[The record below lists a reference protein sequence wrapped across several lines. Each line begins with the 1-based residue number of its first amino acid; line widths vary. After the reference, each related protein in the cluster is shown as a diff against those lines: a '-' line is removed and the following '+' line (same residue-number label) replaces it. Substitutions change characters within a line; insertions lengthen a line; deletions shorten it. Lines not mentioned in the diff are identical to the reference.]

1 MADDLQEWGERAK
14 VIADVARAVDA
25 PGLFRRLFDAAL
37 NKPPREPGPVSAP
50 DWRSESLQALRDHAV
65 DKLANIPLTVE
76 EAIRILEPDFDWD
89 NLVEPDQT
97 WSSHWLSAASKV
109 GTDDHERQT
118 WWARLLAGEI
128 QQPGTYSLRTIG
140 IMDVLSP
147 SEADLFSRLCGY
159 VWVGTSRPHPL
170 ILPRESSTLWQ
181 PDVGDGLTL
190 QAAGLIA
197 RQSQGFAWVVN
208 AGDRLR
214 LDLRNTRVEISVTRN
229 GEIRIGSL
237 LLTEAGEQIWGLV
250 DAHIQQA
257 YLDEILEEWRT
268 HGDVSVH
275 PLP

>member
-37 NKPPREPGPVSAP
+37 NNPPREPGPVSAP
-50 DWRSESLQALRDHAV
+50 DWRSEGLQALRDHAV

-76 EAIRILEPDFDWD
+76 QAIRILEPDFDWN
-89 NLVEPDQT
+89 NLVEPNQT

-109 GTDDHERQT
+109 GTDDQERQT

-147 SEADLFSRLCGY
+147 SEAELFSRLCGY

-170 ILPRESSTLWQ
+170 ILPPESSTLWQ

-197 RQSQGFAWVVN
+197 RQAQGFAWVVN

-214 LDLRNTRVEISVTRN
+214 LDLGNTRVEISVTRN
-229 GEIRIGSL
+229 SEIRIGPL
-237 LLTEAGEQIWGLV
+237 LLTEAGEQVWGLV
-250 DAHIQQA
+250 GAHIQQA

-275 PLP
+275 PLA